1 MAENQIFIVSDG
13 TGETATKMSKAALL
27 QFQPANTVFARHS
40 NVRSAEEIDGIARKA
55 HKSRALVIHTFA
67 SSSLRL
73 AMENAC
79 QKHLVPSHD
88 VLGGLFDR
96 LEQFTG
102 LSARE
107 EPGLLHQVD
116 DDYFERMDAL
126 TFAVRHDD
134 SRDPE
139 GIVQADIVLVGVS
152 RTSKTPLSIYLA
164 QEGWKVANVA
174 VVIGDELPRELEHID
189 PTRVIGLTA
198 TPERL
203 AEIREARLQRLGS
216 ETSTY
221 ADISR
226 VDEELQH
233 CKTIFD
239 RHPKWLIID
248 VSRKSVEETAAE
260 ILDDLFG
267 KERHL

>member
-1 MAENQIFIVSDG
+1 M
-13 TGETATKMSKAALL
+13 
-27 QFQPANTVFARHS
+27 
-40 NVRSAEEIDGIARKA
+40 
-55 HKSRALVIHTFA
+55 
-67 SSSLRL
+67 
-73 AMENAC
+73 
-79 QKHLVPSHD
+79 
-88 VLGGLFDR
+88 
-96 LEQFTG
+96 
-102 LSARE
+102 
-107 EPGLLHQVD
+107 HQVD